1 MRKKDRQKTMRI
13 IIIAIVAIFI
23 ISIMQSFIG

>member
-13 IIIAIVAIFI
+13 IIIAIVAIFV